1 MSEVVHLRQI
11 IQVKK
16 LRANSYATV
25 DLVNA
30 DGSLKK
36 RDRTTVVKFPEHAQD
51 TATTGSVWEVS
62 GKERL
67 NHFIINDFPLSEYTI
82 DADNI
87 KFLRPSGR
95 ILSRWICNNI
105 KGIGS
110 VIANRLVRHKKLAK
124 LIETQNTEALLNI
137 AGMTVNRVKDLL
149 ESWPSE
155 ALFNTINWLEEQ
167 NLPLGFGEKLVAIF
181 GEEAIGKIKEHPF
194 ILVAMGAS
202 FEQVSQ
208 LAFRLGFTLEDEVV
222 VAGIAQYVA
231 INHANKTGSTV
242 ISTDEL
248 ISEYAKLMKSDT
260 PKNIG
265 EIACQQGLLVQVTGG
280 YQVYGKAL
288 MEAAVAQFIVDAH
301 QRPAGEGCLL
311 AGWECDLSKELVETA
326 LTDYES
332 TLNFNLTAD
341 QRDAVVGAVLAPVCG
356 ISGGAGTGK
365 TTILKAVL
373 GVYDRVAQGIQCYQ
387 VALAGRA
394 AQRMAESTQRPAQT
408 IAKLIGEHLGDNKP
422 DLPEQIL
429 LVIDESSMV
438 DLLSMYRLVGIL
450 PDAARVIFVGD
461 TAQLPPVGNGLVFQA
476 LTDTQIPF
484 FNLTQVKR
492 QNEESGI
499 HKFST
504 LVRNG
509 QLDIPEVT
517 KNTLNESGDCSIETK
532 PTVERLIKLWQE
544 SGGIDQSIV
553 LSPIRKGEF
562 GVDNLNLEL
571 QASVGN
577 DRQAIYF
584 QDSLRGWIP
593 WITSTGSRL
602 LKGDPVLITANNYD
616 EDADLRNGDLGLIV
630 EVFEQPDEDGAVA
643 VIEVNNTL
651 INVTAELLE
660 KLHLGYAITIHKSQG
675 SQWPICFVML
685 PNEAEKMIDQT
696 LLYTASTRPSERLVI
711 MGDESAIEKAIKVG
725 SRALKRA
732 TFLEE
737 RVCFASETSE
747 FQYIVT

>member
-1 MSEVVHLRQI
+1 MSEIVHLRQI

-16 LRANSYATV
+16 QRANSYATV

-30 DGSLKK
+30 DGSIKK

-51 TATTGSVWEVS
+51 TATAGSLWEVS
-62 GKERL
+62 GTERL
-67 NHFIINDFPLSEYTI
+67 NHFTINDFPLSEYTI

-95 ILSRWICNNI
+95 ILSRWISNNI

-110 VIANRLVRHKKLAK
+110 VIANRLVRNKKLAQ
-124 LIETQNTEALLNI
+124 LIETQDTEALLNI
-137 AGMTVNRVKDLL
+137 AGMTENRVKDLIG
-149 ESWPSE
+149 SWPSE
-155 ALFNTINWLEEQ
+155 ALFSAINWLEEQ
-167 NLPLGFGEKLVAIF
+167 NLPLGFGEKLVTIF
-181 GEEAIGKIKEHPF
+181 GEEAIDKVKEHPF
-194 ILVAMGAS
+194 LLVAMGAS

-208 LAFRLGFTLEDEVV
+208 LALKLGFTLEDEVV
-222 VAGIAQYVA
+222 VAGIAQYTA

-242 ISTDEL
+242 ISNDEL
-248 ISEYAKLMKSDT
+248 HSEYAKLMKSNAPENVGD
-260 PKNIG
+260 
-265 EIACQQGLLVQVTGG
+265 IACERGLLVQTSEG

-288 MEAAVAQFIVDAH
+288 MEAAIAQFIVDAH
-301 QRPAGEGCLL
+301 QREAGEGCLL
-311 AGWECDLSKELVETA
+311 AGWEIGLSRELVQKA

-332 TLNFNLTAD
+332 TLEFNLTDD
-341 QRDAVVGAVLAPVCG
+341 QRDAIIGAVLSPVCG

-373 GVYDRVAQGIQCYQ
+373 GVYDRVAEGVECYQ

-394 AQRMAESTQRPAQT
+394 AQRMAESTERPAKT
-408 IAKLIGEHLGDNKP
+408 IAKFIGEHLGDNKP
-422 DLPEQIL
+422 KLPEQIL

-438 DLLSMYRLVGIL
+438 DLLSMYRLIGLL
-450 PDAARVIFVGD
+450 PDASRVIFVGD
-461 TAQLPPVGNGLVFQA
+461 TAQLPPVGNGLVFHA

-499 HKFST
+499 HRFST
-504 LVRNG
+504 SVRNG
-509 QLDIPEVT
+509 QLEPPEFT
-517 KNTLNESGDCSIETK
+517 KNTLRESSDCSIETK

-544 SGGIDQSIV
+544 SGGIEHSIV

-562 GVDNLNLEL
+562 GVNNLNLAL

-602 LKGDPVLITANNYD
+602 LRGDPVLVTANNYD

-630 EVFEQPDEDGAVA
+630 DVFEQPDEDGAVA
-643 VIEVNNTL
+643 VIEVNNDL

-675 SQWPICFVML
+675 SQWPNCFVML
-685 PNEAEKMIDQT
+685 PNEAKKMIDQT
-696 LLYTASTRPSERLVI
+696 LLYTASTRPSERLVL
-711 MGDESAIEKAIKVG
+711 MGDESVIEKAIKVG
-725 SRALKRA
+725 SRALSRA
-732 TFLEE
+732 TFLREKVNLAFE
-737 RVCFASETSE
+737 L
-747 FQYIVT
+747 I

>member
-1 MSEVVHLRQI
+1 MSEVIHLRQI

-16 LRANSYATV
+16 QRANSYATV

-30 DGSLKK
+30 DGSIKK

-51 TATTGSVWEVS
+51 TASAGSLWEVS
-62 GKERL
+62 GSERL
-67 NHFIINDFPLSEYTI
+67 NHFTINDFPLSEYTI

-95 ILSRWICNNI
+95 ILSRWISSNI

-110 VIANRLVRHKKLAK
+110 VIASRLVRHKKLAQ
-124 LIETQNTEALLNI
+124 LIETQDTEALLNI
-137 AGMTVNRVKDLL
+137 AGMNENRVQELI
-149 ESWPSE
+149 ENWPTE

-167 NLPLGFGEKLVAIF
+167 SLPLGFGEKLVAIF
-181 GEEAIGKIKEHPF
+181 GEDAINKIKEHPF

-208 LAFRLGFTLEDEVV
+208 LALKLDFTLEDEVV
-222 VAGIAQYVA
+222 VAGIAQHAA

-242 ISTDEL
+242 ITSDEL
-248 ISEYAKLMKSDT
+248 NKEYSKLMNFKA
-260 PKNIG
+260 PNNVG
-265 EIACQQGLLVQVTGG
+265 EIACEHGLLVQVTGG

-311 AGWECDLSKELVETA
+311 AGWECNLSTELVETA

-332 TLNFNLTAD
+332 TLDFNLTAD
-341 QRDAVVGAVLAPVCG
+341 QRDAVVRAALSPLCG

-373 GVYDRVAQGIQCYQ
+373 GVYDRVAKGVQCYQ

-394 AQRMAESTQRPAQT
+394 AQRMAESTQRSART
-408 IAKLIGEHLGDNKP
+408 IAKFIAEYSGDTKAY
-422 DLPEQIL
+422 LPEHIL
-429 LVIDESSMV
+429 LIIDESSMV
-438 DLLSMYRLVGIL
+438 DLLSMYRLIGIL
-450 PDAARVIFVGD
+450 PDASRIIFVGD
-461 TAQLPPVGNGLVFQA
+461 TAQLPPVGNGLVFHG

-484 FNLTQVKR
+484 FYLTQVKR
-492 QNEESGI
+492 QSEESGI
-499 HKFST
+499 HRFST
-504 LVRNG
+504 SVRER
-509 QLDIPEVT
+509 QFYLPEST
-517 KNTLNESGDCSIETK
+517 KNTLIESSDCSIETK
-532 PTVERLIKLWQE
+532 PTIDRLIKLWRE
-544 SGGIDQSIV
+544 SGGIDHSIV
-553 LSPIRKGEF
+553 LSPIRKGVF

-571 QASVGN
+571 QLSVGN
-577 DRQAIYF
+577 DREAIYF

-593 WITSTGSRL
+593 WLTSTGARL
-602 LKGDPVLITANNYD
+602 LKGDPVLVIANNYD
-616 EDADLRNGDLGLIV
+616 ERADLRNGDLGVIID
-630 EVFEQPDEDGAVA
+630 VFEQPDKDGAVG

-675 SQWPICFVML
+675 SQWPNCFVML
-685 PNEAEKMIDQT
+685 PNEAEQMIDQT
-696 LLYTASTRPSERLVI
+696 LLYTASTRPSERLVL
-711 MGDESAIEKAIKVG
+711 MGDERIIEKAIFVG
-725 SRALKRA
+725 SKALSRK
-732 TFLEE
+732 TLLKE
-737 RVCFASETSE
+737 RICSASE
-747 FQYIVT
+747 FK